1 MTPASAAGA
10 QPPRPTRREVRRV
23 QLLRALGLAALVVGL
38 AALVVALGARIPAER
53 TLTEAE
59 DAAAQAQR
67 RLDEARAAT
76 EAAVEERNAAAAGAA
91 RAQQERDRAGSA
103 LTAEVEG
110 IRAADLQ
117 GRLAAADEIVRLS
130 LEQAD
135 RFVSMN
141 AAALADDAVTYNRL
155 AAQSNTFVQRVNALW
170 ADLLDDQPGITTP
183 SPIV

>member
-10 QPPRPTRREVRRV
+10 QPPRPTRRGVPSAEA
-23 QLLRALGLAALVVGL
+23 LRALGLATLVVGL
-38 AALVVALGARIPAER
+38 AALVVALGARIPAE
-53 TLTEAE
+53 LALAEAE
-59 DAAAQAQR
+59 DAAAQVQR

-91 RAQQERDRAGSA
+91 RAQQEHDRASSE
-103 LTAEVEG
+103 LTADVEG
-110 IRAADLQ
+110 IRAADPQ
-117 GRLAAADEIVRLS
+117 GRLAVADEIVRLS

-135 RFVSMN
+135 RFVAMN

-170 ADLLDDQPGITTP
+170 EDLLDDQPGITP
-183 SPIV
+183 PRPIV